1 MVTNDLR
8 LPDIEVRVTAGA
20 FDALVIG
27 WYAGRNPNDSLE
39 VIAVQ
44 TGASDIRALVEIL
57 QDALT
62 IVRSQDWRPMVELN
76 SGDCEDEKD
85 PPF

>member
-1 MVTNDLR
+1 MRNHDVR

-27 WYAGRNPNDSLE
+27 WYAGRSPHDPVE
-39 VIAVQ
+39 VIAYL
-44 TGASDIRALVEIL
+44 TGETDVRALGTIL
-57 QDALT
+57 QDALR
-62 IVRSQDWRPMVELN
+62 VLRSQDWRPMVELAA
-76 SGDCEDEKD
+76 SDGEDEKD